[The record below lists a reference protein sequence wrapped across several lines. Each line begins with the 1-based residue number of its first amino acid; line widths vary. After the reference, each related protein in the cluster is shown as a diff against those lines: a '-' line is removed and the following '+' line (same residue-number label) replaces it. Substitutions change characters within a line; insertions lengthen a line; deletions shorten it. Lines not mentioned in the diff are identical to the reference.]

1 MEPIIAVNELG
12 KRYWISERRAAYTMF
27 RDVLADAVRAPLA
40 RWRGRSGQALWA
52 LQDVSFDV
60 TPGSVTGVIGRN
72 GAGKSTL
79 LKILSRI
86 TRPTT
91 GRAVLHGRMVSLLE
105 IGTGFHS
112 ELTGRRNVFLSGAI
126 LGMTRREIARNFDA
140 IVAFADVE
148 PFIDTPVKFYSTGMY
163 LRLAF
168 AVAAHLEAEIVAV
181 DEVLAVGDLLF
192 QRKCLGKMTEIAHDG
207 RTVLLVSHNM
217 AAVQAMADDVLVLD
231 RGRLVYRGAPAAAIA
246 TFMERLEGTEDGAA
260 TSDLR
265 SLHRAVRSEAGF
277 VEGWLDG
284 RPLVGRH
291 TALAGDDIQI
301 DLTIDL
307 PEARR
312 MCFVGINVEDEFGVR
327 VCSVHSR
334 WHVPRFDLPSG
345 RHRVQCRVKRPPLVP
360 GHYHLGLEIVAG
372 HERLDAL
379 DRVAALHVLERD
391 LYATGET
398 PRRDH
403 GYVWSSAD
411 WTVTSVATGPI
422 VSAGRR

>member
-1 MEPIIAVNELG
+1 MEPIISASGLG
-12 KRYWISERRAAYTMF
+12 KRYRIAGRRAAYTTF
-27 RDVLADAVRAPLA
+27 RDVLADAVRAPFA
-40 RWRGRSGQALWA
+40 GRRRGPTDEVWA
-52 LQDVSFDV
+52 LRDVSFEV
-60 TPGSVTGVIGRN
+60 APGSVTGIIGRN

-79 LKILSRI
+79 LKVLSRI

-91 GRAVLHGRMVSLLE
+91 GRAELRGRMASLLE

-112 ELTGRRNVFLSGAI
+112 ELTGRRNVFLSGAL
-126 LGMTRREIARNFDA
+126 LGMTRRQITRNFDA

-148 PFIDTPVKFYSTGMY
+148 RFIDTPVKFYSTGMY

-168 AVAAHLEAEIVAV
+168 AVAAHLDAEIVAV
-181 DEVLAVGDLLF
+181 DEVLAVGDLVF

-217 AAVQAMADDVLVLD
+217 AAVQALADDVLVFD
-231 RGRLVYRGAPAAAIA
+231 RGRLVHRGAAAATVA
-246 TFMERLEGTEDGAA
+246 AFMADLEGADGGAL

-265 SLHRAVRSEAGF
+265 PLHRALRGEGGLA
-277 VEGWLDG
+277 EGWLDG

-291 TALAGDDIQI
+291 TALAGDDLAIE
-301 DLTIDL
+301 LTLDL

-312 MCFVGINVEDEFGVR
+312 ACFVGINVEDEFGVR

-334 WHVPRFDLPSG
+334 WHVPRFDLTAG
-345 RHRVQCRVKRPPLVP
+345 RHRAQCRVKGLPLVP
-360 GHYHLGLEIVAG
+360 GHYHLGLELWAG
-372 HERLDAL
+372 QERLDAL

-391 LYATGET
+391 LHGTGET

-403 GYVWSSAD
+403 GYLWPSAD
-411 WTVTSVATGPI
+411 WSVTPVIP
-422 VSAGRR
+422 R